1 MTIGRRPF
9 VARWFPVLQLK
20 GRSMTFI
27 HHIQVTIFLFLVSVF
42 PNLTCAHTYEGFIEP
57 KESTSVSAAVTE
69 RIRDVLVTRGQV
81 VRCGDV
87 LVQLEDRIL
96 QQDRRLAELRANDET
111 QLQAAKEKLR
121 HAEAEHT
128 QFLNAH
134 RDAVAEKQ
142 IDPTTPEERRNAEH
156 AYKLFQVELESV
168 RLELERRHRELQRID
183 TEIELR
189 TVRSPTDG
197 IIQDILKKPG
207 ELASVADPVLITIV
221 NLSEL
226 RATFFI
232 PYQLVSQLKCQ
243 QSVPIRIRDDLDV
256 HRMATVE
263 FISPLADPATGEVEI
278 TVLIPNEELDLRA
291 GMMCFFDLV
300 PAETEQKEPSFSSR
314 N

>member
-1 MTIGRRPF
+1 MIRN
-9 VARWFPVLQLK
+9 
-20 GRSMTFI
+20 
-27 HHIQVTIFLFLVSVF
+27 HHIQVSIFLFIVSVL
-42 PNLTCAHTYEGFIEP
+42 PNLTCADIYEGFTEP

-69 RIRDVLVTRGQV
+69 RIQNVLVTRGQV
-81 VRCGDV
+81 VRRDDV

-111 QLQAAKEKLR
+111 LLQAAKEKLR

-134 RDAVAEKQ
+134 RDAMTEKR
-142 IDPTTPEERRNAEH
+142 IDPTTPKERQNAEH
-156 AYKLFQVELESV
+156 TYKISQVELESV
-168 RLELERRHRELQRID
+168 RLDLKRRHHELQRID
-183 TEIELR
+183 AEIELR

-232 PYQLVSQLKCQ
+232 PYQLVSQLECQ

-256 HRMATVE
+256 HRTATIE

-291 GMMCFFDLV
+291 GTECFWDWD
-300 PAETEQKEPSFSSR
+300 PAETEQQGPGVTSR